1 MDTQPH
7 QPDGSGGDTASGTAS
22 ASDINVAGGE
32 IDRRAQQ
39 FEERRVALDALSDE
53 QLKARFWELSH
64 QMMEPVVELA
74 RTHTSPSIERSILLR
89 MGIDSV
95 SSHGVV
101 DRIHDRGLLG
111 KGAGHVVLK
120 VAHQLGVDVRAAA
133 AAIAADDT
141 VLDGLFTPT
150 SAAPTSAASSTAA
163 STPATTIEGARR

>member
-1 MDTQPH
+1 MTDQDARLARFEQRRTQ
-7 QPDGSGGDTASGTAS
+7 
-22 ASDINVAGGE
+22 
-32 IDRRAQQ
+32 
-39 FEERRVALDALSDE
+39 LDAMTDE

-150 SAAPTSAASSTAA
+150 SAAPTSAAS
-163 STPATTIEGARR
+163 TPATTTEEARR

>member
-1 MDTQPH
+1 MTDQDARLARFEQRRTQ
-7 QPDGSGGDTASGTAS
+7 
-22 ASDINVAGGE
+22 
-32 IDRRAQQ
+32 
-39 FEERRVALDALSDE
+39 LDAMTDE

-101 DRIHDRGLLG
+101 DRIHERGLLG

-141 VLDGLFTPT
+141 VLDGLFTV
-150 SAAPTSAASSTAA
+150 
-163 STPATTIEGARR
+163 EGARR